1 MDIAV
6 DILSEFISEE
16 KNAVTIARRYEED
29 NESIFVSGNARLA
42 DVPLV
47 VLVNSGSASASEIVA
62 GAIQDYDLGVIIGT
76 QTFGKGNVQEVEML
90 GDGSSLRLTIARW
103 LTPNG
108 RNIDEVGIEPDIE
121 VEISEEDIEN
131 ERDAQLEKAKQY
143 LKNL

>member
-1 MDIAV
+1 M
-6 DILSEFISEE
+6 
-16 KNAVTIARRYEED
+16 
-29 NESIFVSGNARLA
+29 A